1 MGHSPDFSL
10 RSLSKMREGGNIGL
24 GFAVSSLRKKPAR
37 TIDAVSYLPPVPQLR
52 FLAFSPVMTGPSVSS
67 DGVLLDLLRGKA
79 GLTIHELADALG
91 VTATAVRQRLTRLM
105 AQGLIGR
112 RSERG
117 EKGRAGRGR
126 PNHVYEL
133 TPQGQRSAGSNFSDL
148 AMVLWEELRAIP
160 DPAVRRGL
168 LARVSHKMADRHG
181 AEVNEA
187 VFGDRVEE
195 APTAERPLFE
205 PPLFERMERLSQE
218 YRRRAIPLSVDRR
231 GDMPVLN
238 AHACPYPDLA
248 EHDRSIC
255 EMETLLF
262 SEIVGE
268 PLKLSQC
275 RVAGDRC
282 CSFEPSGA
290 AGAPQASKEN
300 ATTIDEYES
309 ERTPNDS

>member
-1 MGHSPDFSL
+1 
-10 RSLSKMREGGNIGL
+10 
-24 GFAVSSLRKKPAR
+24 
-37 TIDAVSYLPPVPQLR
+37 
-52 FLAFSPVMTGPSVSS
+52 MTGPLVSS

-79 GLTIHELADALG
+79 GLTIHEMADALG

-112 RSERG
+112 RAERV
-117 EKGRAGRGR
+117 GRGR

-168 LARVSHKMADRHG
+168 LARVSHKMADRYG
-181 AEVNEA
+181 AETDEA
-187 VFGDRVEE
+187 VAADSDHE
-195 APTAERPLFE
+195 APTAERS
-205 PPLFERMERLSQE
+205 LFERMERLSQE

-231 GDMPVLN
+231 GEMPVLN

-248 EHDRSIC
+248 EQDRSVC
-255 EMETLLF
+255 AMETLLF

-268 PLKLSQC
+268 PLKLSKC
-275 RVAGDRC
+275 RVAGDPC

-290 AGAPQASKEN
+290 GKSTDASNEHASGGCQPPVPRQVVRQN
-300 ATTIDEYES
+300 A
-309 ERTPNDS
+309 